1 MQGAIVL
8 SAVDFWIVAGSL
20 AGIVA
25 ALAGVIGVVHQI
37 RSGKAERERPSAE
50 TALHEPPP
58 ASGAKT
64 GLELKLS
71 WMWPTYDN
79 GEIGPD
85 SIGLTLV
92 NRLDHPVRWTSAS
105 IDLQDESGRH
115 LALIDAAPPGMG
127 LPQRVESHDSSFT
140 LVAAQQLRDQGMD
153 LSRPIMARASIAT
166 GETVVSA
173 PWTPGH

>member
-1 MQGAIVL
+1 MQVDLVL
-8 SAVDFWIVAGSL
+8 AALDLWVVAGSI

-25 ALAGVIGVVHQI
+25 ALATVIGVVHQI
-37 RSGKAERERPSAE
+37 RSGRAERERPVAKTAPHKPSAE
-50 TALHEPPP
+50 TLKKE
-58 ASGAKT
+58 
-64 GLELKLS
+64 LELKLS

-79 GEIGPD
+79 GTLGPD

-105 IDLQDESGRH
+105 IDLQDESGRQ

-140 LVAAQQLRDQGMD
+140 LVAAQQLRDQGLD
-153 LSRPIMARASIAT
+153 LSRPITARASLAT
-166 GETVVSA
+166 GEMVVSV

>member
-1 MQGAIVL
+1 MQAAILFSV
-8 SAVDFWIVAGSL
+8 VDFWVIAGSI

-25 ALAGVIGVVHQI
+25 AAATVIGVSHQL
-37 RSGKAERERPSAE
+37 RSSKTERDRKGARAAA
-50 TALHEPPP
+50 TEPE
-58 ASGAKT
+58 ASPVKP

-79 GEIGPD
+79 GTLGSD

-92 NRLDHPVRWTSAS
+92 NNLDHQVRWVSAS
-105 IDLQDESGRH
+105 IDLQDGSGRH
-115 LALIDAAPPGMG
+115 LALINCAPPGMG
-127 LPQRVESHDSSFT
+127 LPQRVDAHDSSFT

-153 LSRPIMARASIAT
+153 LSRPITAQANIAT
-166 GETVVSA
+166 GETVESP

>member
-1 MQGAIVL
+1 MRIGFVY
-8 SAVDFWIVAGSL
+8 SVVDFWVVVGSI

-37 RSGKAERERPSAE
+37 RSDSPEREGSGSSPHGPS
-50 TALHEPPP
+50 TAIT
-58 ASGAKT
+58 T

-71 WMWPTYDN
+71 WMWPTYDD
-79 GEIGPD
+79 GTIGPD

-92 NRLDHPVRWTSAS
+92 NRLEHPVKWASAG
-105 IDLQDESGRH
+105 IDLQDGSGRH

-127 LPQRVESHDSSFT
+127 LPQRVEPHDSALT

-153 LSRPIMARASIAT
+153 LSRPITARASIAT
-166 GETVVSA
+166 GETVISA
-173 PWTPGH
+173 PWIPGH